1 MLRRALSADADWIN
15 AAYDSVHF
23 QRSDLTRELVV
34 VAEIDGERAGIGRL
48 VPLSDDSCELGGM
61 LVFEQFRGRG
71 IALAIVA
78 ELLRHANGRTV
89 YCVPFSDLEP
99 VYAKAGFTVRGED
112 GDLPE
117 KLREKL
123 DWCRRE
129 IDRPVSLMVL
139 SAVPGS

>member
-1 MLRRALSADADWIN
+1 MRPALRRATPADESWIN
-15 AAYDSVHF
+15 AAYDDVHF
-23 QRSDLTRELVV
+23 LRSDFTRDLTV

-48 VPLSDDSCELGGM
+48 VPLSGDAYELGGI

-71 IALAIVA
+71 LALAIVD

-99 VYAKAGFTVRGED
+99 IYAKAGFVLCED
-112 GDLPE
+112 DGALPE
-117 KLREKL
+117 KLHEKL

-129 IDRPVSLMVL
+129 IARPVSLMVL
-139 SAVPGS
+139 R